1 MIKTIVTRSANDKL
15 YNIFKSFWRDDN
27 IFIQK
32 KELIFL
38 RFNLK
43 INFFCSYYNYSAVT
57 YAAQSPPS
65 TKKSVPV
72 M

>member
-32 KELIFL
+32 KEFVG
-38 RFNLK
+38 FNGALDYLLHLLTCTDYDGFIVNADEDFFASMK
-43 INFFCSYYNYSAVT
+43 I
-57 YAAQSPPS
+57 
-65 TKKSVPV
+65 
-72 M
+72 